1 MDYLFGPTVEFAMAP
16 QIELAVHQSILG
28 EGGLDAWYFVSFDL
42 PSNMIQDLY
51 AASVRSN

>member
-1 MDYLFGPTVEFAMAP
+1 MDYLFGPTVEFAMAS